1 MANNKS
7 KLRNKKEKGIH
18 PKLQSLLSL
27 LGTLIVVLFIQSFF
41 IQGYGTPTG
50 SMEKTILVG
59 DKMFFNQFLYGGSTP
74 RGIPFTEIKFPYWK
88 LPSIR
93 EPRRGDVVNFDF
105 PGNRDEIEP
114 SQKVQYLKRLVG
126 EPGDTI
132 LIINKVLYVNG
143 KEFPKPKGQNFIKPF
158 IDPRDKVNPGIFPKG
173 AQWNEDN
180 YGPLFVPH
188 KDYVLELSK
197 ENYYWWDTFIKREG
211 HRIEMKPDGKILIDG
226 KETDKYTVKRDY
238 YFAMGDNRDNSQDSR
253 YWGFVPRENIV
264 GRAWF
269 VYWSWDSN
277 IDFANFFRLLGS
289 TRLDRIGKS
298 IE

>member
-1 MANNKS
+1 
-7 KLRNKKEKGIH
+7 
-18 PKLQSLLSL
+18 
-27 LGTLIVVLFIQSFF
+27 
-41 IQGYGTPTG
+41 
-50 SMEKTILVG
+50 
-59 DKMFFNQFLYGGSTP
+59 
-74 RGIPFTEIKFPYWK
+74 
-88 LPSIR
+88 
-93 EPRRGDVVNFDF
+93 VVNFDF

-143 KEFPKPKGQNFIKPF
+143 KEFLKPKGLNFIKPF
-158 IDPRDKVNPGIFPKG
+158 VEPKEKVNPGIFPRG
-173 AQWNEDN
+173 APWNEDN
-180 YGPLFVPH
+180 YGPLYVP
-188 KDYVLELSK
+188 KEGELLVFLKITTTVGYS
-197 ENYYWWDTFIKREG
+197 REG
-211 HRIEMKPDGKILIDG
+211 YKIEMKPDSKVYIDG
-226 KETDKYTVKRDY
+226 NQTEQYKVQRSY

-253 YWGFVPRENIV
+253 YWGFVPREYIV